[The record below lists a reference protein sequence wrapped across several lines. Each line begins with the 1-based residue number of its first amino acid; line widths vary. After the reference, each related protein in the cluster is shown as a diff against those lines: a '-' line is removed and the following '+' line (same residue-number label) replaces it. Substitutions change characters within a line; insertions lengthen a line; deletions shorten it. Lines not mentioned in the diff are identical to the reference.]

1 MRPLFVLL
9 LALPAFPQNYT
20 ATRQTVDTIET
31 VRLTDARH
39 KTTVSI
45 LPTFGNIAY
54 EMLVNGHNVLHF
66 PAPSLAAFVQ
76 KPQMGGIPL
85 LAPFADRLDEPAF
98 YANGRRYPFDRSL
111 KNIHFDAHD
120 HPIHGFLTLAAD
132 WQVTRLQADAT
143 GAQLTS
149 RLDVARRP
157 EWMAQFP
164 FPHVIEMTYLLQDG
178 TLEVRTKVT
187 NNAKEPMPLAIGF
200 HSFFQLTDTPR
211 SQWRAAIPART
222 EWTVNDQLL
231 PTGRTRPLTELIA
244 TPADFPLANRDFDNG
259 FADLIRDRA
268 GRATFLLTGKKQKL
282 EIQFGPNYTTG
293 EIYAPAN
300 SGFLCF
306 ETMTAINNGLNLAHR
321 GVYKELQSI
330 APGKA
335 WQESFW
341 IRPSGF

>member
-1 MRPLFVLL
+1 MRPVLALL

-20 ATRQTVDTIET
+20 ATRQTVDGIAT
-31 VRLTDARH
+31 VRLTDARN

-66 PAPSLAAFVQ
+66 PAPSLSAFVQ

-111 KNIHFDAHD
+111 KNLHFDEHD

-132 WQVTRLQADAT
+132 WQVVRLQADDK

-149 RLDVARRP
+149 RLDVGKRT

-164 FPHVIEMTYLLQDG
+164 FPHLIEMTYRLEKG
-178 TLEVRTKVT
+178 TLEVRTRVT
-187 NNAKEPMPLAIGF
+187 NNAREPMPLALGF
-200 HSFFQLTDTPR
+200 HSFFQLTDAPR
-211 SQWRAAIPART
+211 NQWRAAIPART
-222 EWTVNDQLL
+222 EWTVNEQLL
-231 PTGRTRPLTELIA
+231 PTGKTRPLTELIA
-244 TPADFPLANRDFDNG
+244 TPNDFPLANRDFDNG

-268 GRATFLLTGKKQKL
+268 GRATFRLTGRKQKL

-293 EIYAPAN
+293 EIYSPAN
-300 SGFLCF
+300 SAFLCF
-306 ETMTAINNGLNLAHR
+306 EPMTAINNGLNLAHR
-321 GVYKELQSI
+321 GVYKELQFI
-330 APGKA
+330 PPGKS

-341 IRPSGF
+341 IRPLGF